1 MSKHGAGRHDETAM
15 AIQRGWNAYYDSRY
29 EEAGSLFQGLL
40 GSGTDPL
47 EAVWGLSAVLRARGR
62 PAEAARLI
70 KQAQGDHDGEPSLYR
85 ELGYVAYEQGRF
97 GDAAEIFAA
106 LVKSDPD
113 SIADRRWQAAS
124 LRRGKRYDQARE
136 KLDEAGTISDHPDL
150 DLERGWLAYMLHEYQ
165 DAADHFRAAGVNR
178 AAGLNGARPELFVPQ
193 LVTALLRLGQV
204 DAAEE
209 AVADAPWTSPI
220 VAARADIQ
228 VHKGCPESAIELL
241 REIEPEL
248 DDDGLTQ
255 LVTLL
260 HGAERDSE
268 AQDVFDR
275 WLDKRSRP
283 NEDALASASPATV
296 ATSIELAGR
305 RRGLDADELRRQV
318 RSILAGY
325 AGLDP
330 VPAVVAVAAIGT
342 MRKVNRTEAK
352 RIAQESIAQHP
363 DTPDLL
369 VEAAKTS
376 FFCHDYQKAIEHL
389 DRAIQRDRCHE
400 RAHQWRCRS
409 MRRLGQ
415 WSELETYL
423 NDKINSLEQSPR
435 LRIELGWLRL
445 AQGESSKADAAF
457 QDAFRLDR
465 SSQQAL
471 FGRVIALR
479 KMQRWQDAASVLKDW
494 QAQWPHSSRRRLA
507 AAMLALDREDFD
519 AAADL
524 FKEVD
529 GVPGILGQA
538 SVLMQQRRH
547 DHARIKLEN
556 AQKKDQDRPGPK
568 IALATLLAQGSEDD
582 KSQASQL
589 CEAARGRGAE
599 SDAAALVCRA
609 QLALGEG
616 YLRAAESLLEEAR
629 GLNPYGCHTA
639 THARV
644 LIGMHRIDDAVA
656 MLNGRLK
663 MDPHDSSA
671 YFQLYRALDARG
683 EARAALAALRS
694 AFALSTGPGSDA
706 LAVALAYELEEQ
718 GCSAEAERVLRT
730 RLSGRGSTQEDQLR
744 LGLAW
749 ILLSRGERAQA
760 PGHLEDAIV
769 QVNRVLSHPDPPSA
783 AVDPEQIKL
792 EALKCRGTAYLKLAE
807 HERNPSE
814 RIRLAALARR
824 DQGKYRRTSSDR
836 VPRGSR
842 LAAFFATG
850 FDTGLRGATMLAALA
865 FTIVLW
871 FLHNGNQEVWTTTM
885 VVSLTP
891 LLLAIV
897 LLTALLP
904 HLQTLKLAGLEAQ
917 TRENPEIP
925 LPTSP
930 SVALPQVTE
939 FAAAAHENF
948 LDTVDVSDLVG
959 TYSTAQRQ
967 LDQRPV
973 NQMPPQGNSRPPS
986 LALRRVS

>member
-1 MSKHGAGRHDETAM
+1 MSKHADGRHDETAT
-15 AIQRGWNAYYDSRY
+15 AIQRGWNAYYESRY
-29 EEAGSLFQGLL
+29 EEAGSQFQRLL
-40 GSGTDPL
+40 GSGPDPL
-47 EAVWGLSAVLRARGR
+47 GAVWGLSAVVRAQGR
-62 PAEAARLI
+62 PAEAAQLI
-70 KQAQGDHDGEPSLYR
+70 ERAQRDHPGEPSLYR

-106 LVKSDPD
+106 LVESDPG

-124 LRRGKRYDQARE
+124 LRRGKRYDEARE
-136 KLDEAGTISDHPDL
+136 KLNEAGTVSDHPDL

-178 AAGLNGARPELFVPQ
+178 AAGPNGARPELFVPQ
-193 LVTALLRLGQV
+193 LVTALLRLDQV

-209 AVADAPWTSPI
+209 AVAGAPRTSPI

-228 VHKGCPESAIELL
+228 VHKGYPESAIKLL

-248 DDDGLTQ
+248 DEDGLTQ

-260 HGAERDSE
+260 HGAERDGE

-305 RRGLDADELRRQV
+305 RHGLDGDELRRQV
-318 RSILAGY
+318 RSTLAGY
-325 AGLDP
+325 AGPDP
-330 VPAVVAVAAIGT
+330 VPAVVAAAAIST

-363 DTPDLL
+363 DAPDLP

-423 NDKINSLEQSPR
+423 NDKINSLKQSPR

-445 AQGESSKADAAF
+445 AQGESGKADAAF

-494 QAQWPHSSRRRLA
+494 QAQWPNSSRRRLA

-529 GVPGILGQA
+529 GVPGMLGQA

-582 KSQASQL
+582 KSDASQL

-629 GLNPYGCHTA
+629 ELNPYGCHTA

-694 AFALSTGPGSDA
+694 AFALSTGPGSEDRK
-706 LAVALAYELEEQ
+706 
-718 GCSAEAERVLRT
+718 ST
-730 RLSGRGSTQEDQLR
+730 RLNSS
-744 LGLAW
+744 
-749 ILLSRGERAQA
+749 
-760 PGHLEDAIV
+760 HL
-769 QVNRVLSHPDPPSA
+769 
-783 AVDPEQIKL
+783 
-792 EALKCRGTAYLKLAE
+792 
-807 HERNPSE
+807 
-814 RIRLAALARR
+814 
-824 DQGKYRRTSSDR
+824 
-836 VPRGSR
+836 
-842 LAAFFATG
+842 
-850 FDTGLRGATMLAALA
+850 
-865 FTIVLW
+865 
-871 FLHNGNQEVWTTTM
+871 
-885 VVSLTP
+885 
-891 LLLAIV
+891 
-897 LLTALLP
+897 
-904 HLQTLKLAGLEAQ
+904 
-917 TRENPEIP
+917 
-925 LPTSP
+925 
-930 SVALPQVTE
+930 
-939 FAAAAHENF
+939 
-948 LDTVDVSDLVG
+948 
-959 TYSTAQRQ
+959 
-967 LDQRPV
+967 
-973 NQMPPQGNSRPPS
+973 
-986 LALRRVS
+986 

>member
-1 MSKHGAGRHDETAM
+1 MSKHADGRHDETAT
-15 AIQRGWNAYYDSRY
+15 AIQRGWNAYYESRY
-29 EEAGSLFQGLL
+29 EQAGSQFQRLL

-47 EAVWGLSAVLRARGR
+47 GAMWGLSAVVRAQGR
-62 PAEAARLI
+62 PAEAAQLI
-70 KQAQGDHDGEPSLYR
+70 ERAQRDHPGEPSLYR

-106 LVKSDPD
+106 LVESDPG

-124 LRRGKRYDQARE
+124 LRRGKRYDEARE
-136 KLDEAGTISDHPDL
+136 KLNEAGTVSDHPDL

-178 AAGLNGARPELFVPQ
+178 AAGPNGARPELFVPQ
-193 LVTALLRLGQV
+193 LVTALLRLDQV

-209 AVADAPWTSPI
+209 AVAGAPRTSPI

-228 VHKGCPESAIELL
+228 VHKGCPESAIKLL

-248 DDDGLTQ
+248 DEDGLTQ

-260 HGAERDSE
+260 HGAERDGE

-305 RRGLDADELRRQV
+305 RHGLDGDELRRQV
-318 RSILAGY
+318 RSTLAGY
-325 AGLDP
+325 AGPDP
-330 VPAVVAVAAIGT
+330 VPAVVAAAAIST

-363 DTPDLL
+363 DAPDLL

-423 NDKINSLEQSPR
+423 NDKINSLKQSPR

-445 AQGESSKADAAF
+445 AQGESGKADAAF

-494 QAQWPHSSRRRLA
+494 QAQWPNSSRRRLA

-529 GVPGILGQA
+529 GVPGMLGQA

-582 KSQASQL
+582 KSDASQL

-629 GLNPYGCHTA
+629 ELNPYGCHTA

-814 RIRLAALARR
+814 RLRLAALARR
-824 DQGKYRRTSSDR
+824 DQGKYRRTSSER

-973 NQMPPQGNSRPPS
+973 NQMPPQGNSRSPS
-986 LALRRVS
+986 PALRRVS

>member
-1 MSKHGAGRHDETAM
+1 VRNDADRREDKAAM
-15 AIQRGWNAYYDSRY
+15 AIRRGWTAYCRSRY
-29 EEAGSLFQGLL
+29 QEARSRFEELL
-40 GSGTDPL
+40 GSGTYPL
-47 EAVWGLSAVLRARGR
+47 EAVWGLSAVMRAQGC
-62 PAEAARLI
+62 PAEAAQLI
-70 KQAQGDHDGEPSLYR
+70 RRARRDHAGEPSLDR
-85 ELGYVAYEQGRF
+85 EAGYIAYEQRRF
-97 GDAAEIFAA
+97 GEAAKIFAA
-106 LVKSDPD
+106 LAARDAD
-113 SIADRRWQAAS
+113 NSITDRRWQAAS
-124 LRRGKRYDQARE
+124 LRMVKEYEQAQE
-136 KLDEAGTISDHPDL
+136 KLDEARTISDHPDL
-150 DLERGWLAYMLHEYQ
+150 DLERGWLAYVQCHYH
-165 DAADHFRAAGVNR
+165 DAATQFRAAGVN
-178 AAGLNGARPELFVPQ
+178 GAEPEHFVPP
-193 LVTALLRLGQV
+193 LVAALLRLDQV

-209 AVADAPWTSPI
+209 AVAAEPWTSPI

-228 VHKGCPESAIELL
+228 VHKGCPRSAIKLL
-241 REIEPEL
+241 SDIEPEL
-248 DDDGLTQ
+248 DEDGLTQ
-255 LVTLL
+255 LVALL
-260 HGAERDSE
+260 HGAERDGE
-268 AQDVFDR
+268 AQEVFGR
-275 WLDKRSRP
+275 WLGTRSRP
-283 NEDALASASPATV
+283 DEDAIAFASPSIV

-305 RRGLDADELRRQV
+305 RRDLDADGLRRQV
-318 RSILAGY
+318 RSTLARY
-325 AGLDP
+325 AGPDP
-330 VPAVVAVAAIGT
+330 VPAVVAAAAIST
-342 MRKVNRTEAK
+342 MRKVSRTEASK
-352 RIAQESIAQHP
+352 IARESIAQHP
-363 DTPDLL
+363 DAADLL

-376 FFCHDYQKAIEHL
+376 FFCHDYKQAIGEL
-389 DRAIQRDRCHE
+389 DRVIQLDGRHE

-423 NDKINSLEQSPR
+423 NDKITALGPSPR

-445 AQGESSKADAAF
+445 AQGEAGKADAAF
-457 QDAFRLDR
+457 HDAFRLDR

-479 KMQRWQDAASVLKDW
+479 KMQRWQDAASVLRDW
-494 QAQWPHSSRRRLA
+494 REQWPESSRRHLA

-519 AAADL
+519 AAAGL

-529 GVPGILGQA
+529 DVPGMLGQA
-538 SVLMQQRRH
+538 SVLMQQRRR
-547 DHARIKLEN
+547 DDARGKLEK
-556 AQKKDQDRPGPK
+556 AHEKDQDRPGPK
-568 IALATLLAQGSEDD
+568 IALATLLAQGGGDEQSR
-582 KSQASQL
+582 ASQL

-629 GLNPYGCHTA
+629 ELNPYGIHTA

-644 LIGMHRIDDAVA
+644 LIGMHRIDDAVS

-663 MDPHDSSA
+663 LDPHDSSA

-683 EARAALAALRS
+683 ESRAALAALRS
-694 AFALSTGPGSDA
+694 AFALSPGPGSDG

-718 GCSAEAERVLRT
+718 GCSAEAEQVLRT
-730 RLSGRGSTQEDQLR
+730 RLAGRGSTKEDQLR

-760 PGHLEDAIV
+760 PGHIEDAIL
-769 QVNRVLSHPDPPSA
+769 QVNQVLSHPDPPSA

-824 DQGKYRRTSSDR
+824 DQGKYRRTTNER

-917 TRENPEIP
+917 TREKPEIP

-948 LDTVDVSDLVG
+948 LDAVDVSDLVG

-973 NQMPPQGNSRPPS
+973 DQRPQQRDSRPPS
-986 LALRRVS
+986 PALRRVS

>member
-1 MSKHGAGRHDETAM
+1 M
-15 AIQRGWNAYYDSRY
+15 AIQRGWNAYYESHY

-47 EAVWGLSAVLRARGR
+47 EAVWGLSAVMRARGR
-62 PAEAARLI
+62 PAEAALLI
-70 KQAQGDHDGEPSLYR
+70 EWAQQDHAGELSLDR
-85 ELGYVAYEQGRF
+85 EAGYIAYEQGRF
-97 GDAAEIFAA
+97 DDAAEIFAA
-106 LVKSDPD
+106 LAERDPD
-113 SIADRRWQAAS
+113 NHITDRRWQAAS
-124 LRRGKRYDQARE
+124 LRMMKEYELAQE
-136 KLDEAGTISDHPDL
+136 KLDEARTLGDQPDL
-150 DLERGWLAYMLHEYQ
+150 DLERGWLAYVQRHYH
-165 DAADHFRAAGVNR
+165 DAATHFRAAG
-178 AAGLNGARPELFVPQ
+178 ADGAKPEHFVPP
-193 LVTALLRLGQV
+193 LVAALLRLDQV

-228 VHKGCPESAIELL
+228 VHKGCPEGAIKLL

-248 DDDGLTQ
+248 DEDGLTQ
-255 LVTLL
+255 LVALL
-260 HGAERDSE
+260 HGAERDGE
-268 AQDVFDR
+268 AQDVFDG
-275 WLDKRSRP
+275 WLDKGSRP
-283 NEDALASASPATV
+283 NEDALASASPAIV

-305 RRGLDADELRRQV
+305 RRGLDADELRGQV
-318 RSILAGY
+318 RSTLARY
-325 AGLDP
+325 AGPDP
-330 VPAVVAVAAIGT
+330 VPAVVAAAAIST

-363 DTPDLL
+363 GAPDLL

-376 FFCHDYQKAIEHL
+376 FFCHDYQKAIGQL
-389 DRAIQRDRCHE
+389 DRAIQRDRRHE

-423 NDKINSLEQSPR
+423 NDKIRSLGQSPR

-445 AQGESSKADAAF
+445 AQGESGKADAAF

-494 QAQWPHSSRRRLA
+494 RAQWPDSSRRRLA
-507 AAMLALDREDFD
+507 AAMLALDRENFE

-529 GVPGILGQA
+529 GVPGMLGQA

-556 AQKKDQDRPGPK
+556 AQEKDQDRPGPK

-582 KSQASQL
+582 KSRASQL

-609 QLALGEG
+609 QLAVGEG

-629 GLNPYGCHTA
+629 ELNPYGCHTA

-718 GCSAEAERVLRT
+718 GSSAEAERVLRT
-730 RLSGRGSTQEDQLR
+730 RLSGRGSTKEDQLR

-814 RIRLAALARR
+814 RMRLAALARR
-824 DQGKYRRTSSDR
+824 DQGKYRRTSSER

-917 TRENPEIP
+917 TRESPEVP

-948 LDTVDVSDLVG
+948 LDAVDVSDLVG

-973 NQMPPQGNSRPPS
+973 NQLPRQGTSRSPS
-986 LALRRVS
+986 PALRRVS

>member
-1 MSKHGAGRHDETAM
+1 M
-15 AIQRGWNAYYDSRY
+15 AIQRGWNAYYESHY

-47 EAVWGLSAVLRARGR
+47 EAVWGLSAVMRARGR
-62 PAEAARLI
+62 PAEAALLI
-70 KQAQGDHDGEPSLYR
+70 ERAQQDHAGELSLDR
-85 ELGYVAYEQGRF
+85 EAGYIAYEQGRF
-97 GDAAEIFAA
+97 DDAAEIFAA
-106 LVKSDPD
+106 LAERDPD
-113 SIADRRWQAAS
+113 NHITDRRWQAAS
-124 LRRGKRYDQARE
+124 LRMMKEYELAQE
-136 KLDEAGTISDHPDL
+136 KLDEARTLGDQPDL
-150 DLERGWLAYMLHEYQ
+150 DLERGWLAYVQRHYH
-165 DAADHFRAAGVNR
+165 DAATHFRAAG
-178 AAGLNGARPELFVPQ
+178 ADGAKPEHFVPP
-193 LVTALLRLGQV
+193 LVAALLRLDQV

-228 VHKGCPESAIELL
+228 VHKGCPESAIKLL

-248 DDDGLTQ
+248 DEDGLTQ
-255 LVTLL
+255 LVALL
-260 HGAERDSE
+260 HGAERDGE
-268 AQDVFDR
+268 AQDVFDG
-275 WLDKRSRP
+275 WLDKGSRP
-283 NEDALASASPATV
+283 NEDALASASPAIV

-305 RRGLDADELRRQV
+305 RRGLDADELRGQV
-318 RSILAGY
+318 RSTLARY
-325 AGLDP
+325 AGPDP
-330 VPAVVAVAAIGT
+330 VPAVVAAVAIST

-363 DTPDLL
+363 GAPDLL

-376 FFCHDYQKAIEHL
+376 FFCHDYQKAIGQL

-423 NDKINSLEQSPR
+423 NDKIRSLGQSPR

-445 AQGESSKADAAF
+445 AQGESGKADAAF

-479 KMQRWQDAASVLKDW
+479 KMQRWRDAVSVLKDW
-494 QAQWPHSSRRRLA
+494 RAQWPDSSRRRLA
-507 AAMLALDREDFD
+507 AAMLALDRENFE

-529 GVPGILGQA
+529 GVPGMLGQA

-556 AQKKDQDRPGPK
+556 AQEKDQDRPGPK

-582 KSQASQL
+582 KSRASQL

-629 GLNPYGCHTA
+629 ELNPYGCHTA

-671 YFQLYRALDARG
+671 YFHHARGARVHDRALVPPQREPGGLDDHDGRVADA
-683 EARAALAALRS
+683 S
-694 AFALSTGPGSDA
+694 
-706 LAVALAYELEEQ
+706 
-718 GCSAEAERVLRT
+718 
-730 RLSGRGSTQEDQLR
+730 
-744 LGLAW
+744 
-749 ILLSRGERAQA
+749 A
-760 PGHLEDAIV
+760 PGHRPA
-769 QVNRVLSHPDPPSA
+769 
-783 AVDPEQIKL
+783 
-792 EALKCRGTAYLKLAE
+792 
-807 HERNPSE
+807 
-814 RIRLAALARR
+814 
-824 DQGKYRRTSSDR
+824 DR
-836 VPRGSR
+836 
-842 LAAFFATG
+842 
-850 FDTGLRGATMLAALA
+850 
-865 FTIVLW
+865 
-871 FLHNGNQEVWTTTM
+871 
-885 VVSLTP
+885 
-891 LLLAIV
+891 
-897 LLTALLP
+897 
-904 HLQTLKLAGLEAQ
+904 
-917 TRENPEIP
+917 
-925 LPTSP
+925 
-930 SVALPQVTE
+930 
-939 FAAAAHENF
+939 AAAASADPQARGAGGADQGEPG
-948 LDTVDVSDLVG
+948 G
-959 TYSTAQRQ
+959 TAANEPQRGAASGHGVRCGRTRE
-967 LDQRPV
+967 LP
-973 NQMPPQGNSRPPS
+973 G
-986 LALRRVS
+986 RR

>member
-1 MSKHGAGRHDETAM
+1 VRKDAGHREDTAAV
-15 AIQRGWNAYYDSRY
+15 AIQRGWTAYCTSHYH
-29 EEAGSLFQGLL
+29 EARSQFQGLL
-40 GSGTDPL
+40 RSGTDPL
-47 EAVWGLSAVLRARGR
+47 EAVWGLSAVMRAQGR
-62 PAEAARLI
+62 PAEAAQLI
-70 KQAQGDHDGEPSLYR
+70 ERARRDHAGEPSLDR
-85 ELGYVAYEQGRF
+85 EAGYIAYEQRRF
-97 GDAAEIFAA
+97 GDAAEIFAGLA
-106 LVKSDPD
+106 GRDPD
-113 SIADRRWQAAS
+113 NGITDWRWQAAS
-124 LRRGKRYDQARE
+124 LRMVKDYEQAQQ
-136 KLDEAGTISDHPDL
+136 KLDEARKLGDHSDL
-150 DLERGWLAYMLHEYQ
+150 DLERGWLAYVQRHYH
-165 DAADHFRAAGVNR
+165 DAATQFSAAGK
-178 AAGLNGARPELFVPQ
+178 NGAKHEHFVPP
-193 LVTALLRLGQV
+193 LVAALLRQDHV

-209 AVADAPWTSPI
+209 AVEAAPQTSPI

-228 VHKGCPESAIELL
+228 VHRGCPESAIKLL
-241 REIEPEL
+241 REIEAQL
-248 DDDGLTQ
+248 DEDGLTQ
-255 LVTLL
+255 LVALL

-268 AQDVFDR
+268 AQEVFDR
-275 WLDKRSRP
+275 WLGTRSRP
-283 NEDALASASPATV
+283 GADAIASASPSIV

-305 RRGLDADELRRQV
+305 RRDQEAGELRRQV
-318 RSILAGY
+318 RSTLARY
-325 AGLDP
+325 AGPDP
-330 VPAVVAVAAIGT
+330 VPAVVAASAIST
-342 MRKVNRTEAK
+342 MRKVSRTEAK
-352 RIAQESIAQHP
+352 SIAQESIAQHP
-363 DTPDLL
+363 DAADLL

-376 FFCHDYQKAIEHL
+376 FFCHDYHKAIGQL
-389 DRAIQRDRCHE
+389 DRVIQQLDGRHE
-400 RAHQWRCRS
+400 RAHQWRCRA

-423 NDKINSLEQSPR
+423 NDKNSTLGQSPR

-445 AQGESSKADAAF
+445 AQGEPGKADAAF
-457 QDAFRLDR
+457 HNAFRLDR

-479 KMQRWQDAASVLKDW
+479 KMQRWQDAATVLRDW
-494 QAQWPHSSRRRLA
+494 RAQWPESSRRRLA
-507 AAMLALDREDFD
+507 KAMLALDREDFD
-519 AAADL
+519 AAAGL
-524 FKEVD
+524 FQEVD
-529 GVPGILGQA
+529 GVPGMLGQA
-538 SVLMQQRRH
+538 SVLMQQRRQ
-547 DHARIKLEN
+547 DDARRKLEE
-556 AQKKDQDRPGPK
+556 AQEEDQDRPGPK
-568 IALATLLAQGSEDD
+568 LALATLLAQDD
-582 KSQASQL
+582 KSRASEL

-616 YLRAAESLLEEAR
+616 YLRAAESLLDEAR
-629 GLNPYGCHTA
+629 ELNPYGCHTA

-644 LIGMHRIDDAVA
+644 LIEMHRIDDAVA

-683 EARAALAALRS
+683 ESRAALAALRS
-694 AFALSTGPGSDA
+694 AFALSTGPGSDG

-718 GCSAEAERVLRT
+718 GCSAEAEKVLRT
-730 RLSGRGSTQEDQLR
+730 RLSGRGPAKEDQLR

-760 PGHLEDAIV
+760 PGHIEDAIA
-769 QVNRVLSHPDPPSA
+769 QVNRVLSHPDRPSV
-783 AVDPEQIKL
+783 AVDPKRIKL
-792 EALKCRGTAYLKLAE
+792 EALKCRGTGYLKLAE

-824 DQGKYRRTSSDR
+824 DQGKYRRTSNDP

-917 TRENPEIP
+917 TRQNPEIP

-930 SVALPQVTE
+930 NVALPQVTE

-967 LDQRPV
+967 LDQRPLD
-973 NQMPPQGNSRPPS
+973 QMPRQGNSRPPAP
-986 LALRRVS
+986 ALRRVS